1 MPNLRSLDCS
11 YTAVCH
17 AAFTGCGPQLAALES
32 LDMSGCSFV
41 TDQCV
46 QCLVARIPD
55 TAGAGFIFILQTF
68 NDKNILNEYQFYY
81 PKTKKENSIMILSA
95 NMKWMSFSGCAHLTD
110 ESLRHLRKFS
120 KTLHYVDFSGCS
132 RCVLVMSLC

>member
-17 AAFTGCGPQLAALES
+17 AAFTGCGPPLAALES

-55 TAGAGFIFILQTF
+55 TAGAGFILYLYLHRITEISTNTF
-68 NDKNILNEYQFYY
+68 NDKFHKKYLNRISVISARR
-81 PKTKKENSIMILSA
+81 KKIAL
-95 NMKWMSFSGCAHLTD
+95 
-110 ESLRHLRKFS
+110 
-120 KTLHYVDFSGCS
+120 
-132 RCVLVMSLC
+132 

>member
-17 AAFTGCGPQLAALES
+17 ASFTGCCPQLAALES

-55 TAGAGFIFILQTF
+55 TAGTEFALSSFLSYVT
-68 NDKNILNEYQFYY
+68 
-81 PKTKKENSIMILSA
+81 KTKNLK
-95 NMKWMSFSGCAHLTD
+95 KYF
-110 ESLRHLRKFS
+110 K
-120 KTLHYVDFSGCS
+120 
-132 RCVLVMSLC
+132 

>member
-55 TAGAGFIFILQTF
+55 TAGAGFILISSSPYHRIPTEYH
-68 NDKNILNEYQFYY
+68 ND
-81 PKTKKENSIMILSA
+81 
-95 NMKWMSFSGCAHLTD
+95 
-110 ESLRHLRKFS
+110 
-120 KTLHYVDFSGCS
+120 
-132 RCVLVMSLC
+132 LVS

>member
-17 AAFTGCGPQLAALES
+17 AAFTGCGPQLAALET

-55 TAGAGFIFILQTF
+55 TAGTGFILYLYLHRITEISTNTF
-68 NDKNILNEYQFYY
+68 NDKFHKKYLNRISVIS
-81 PKTKKENSIMILSA
+81 PRRKKIAL
-95 NMKWMSFSGCAHLTD
+95 
-110 ESLRHLRKFS
+110 
-120 KTLHYVDFSGCS
+120 
-132 RCVLVMSLC
+132 

>member
-17 AAFTGCGPQLAALES
+17 AAFTGCGPQLAGLES

-55 TAGAGFIFILQTF
+55 TAGASFIL
-68 NDKNILNEYQFYY
+68 ISSSPYQSYHRI
-81 PKTKKENSIMILSA
+81 PTKRIS
-95 NMKWMSFSGCAHLTD
+95 
-110 ESLRHLRKFS
+110 
-120 KTLHYVDFSGCS
+120 
-132 RCVLVMSLC
+132 

>member
-1 MPNLRSLDCS
+1 MRNRKHEHRGDHTLLFIIQTMPNLRSLDCS

-17 AAFTGCGPQLAALES
+17 AAFTGCGPQLAALET

-55 TAGAGFIFILQTF
+55 TAGTGFI
-68 NDKNILNEYQFYY
+68 Y
-81 PKTKKENSIMILSA
+81 SLSL
-95 NMKWMSFSGCAHLTD
+95 SPPYH
-110 ESLRHLRKFS
+110 
-120 KTLHYVDFSGCS
+120 
-132 RCVLVMSLC
+132 

>member
-17 AAFTGCGPQLAALES
+17 ASFTGCGPQLAALET

-55 TAGAGFIFILQTF
+55 TAGTDFIFIL
-68 NDKNILNEYQFYY
+68 
-81 PKTKKENSIMILSA
+81 ILS
-95 NMKWMSFSGCAHLTD
+95 KTSHRTRTSVL
-110 ESLRHLRKFS
+110 SPPRK
-120 KTLHYVDFSGCS
+120 
-132 RCVLVMSLC
+132 RIA